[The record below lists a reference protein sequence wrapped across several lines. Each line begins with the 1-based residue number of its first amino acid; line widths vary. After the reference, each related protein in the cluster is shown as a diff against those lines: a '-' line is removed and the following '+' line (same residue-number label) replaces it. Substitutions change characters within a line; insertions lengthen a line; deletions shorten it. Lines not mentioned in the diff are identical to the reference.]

1 MSTLANLTE
10 VLFRLDFDPDTAV
23 YHYRGQT
30 LSRLQCRTYILSQAS
45 QLARLLKP
53 GDRVVLA
60 LNDSPS
66 LACLFLACIA
76 VGAIPAVI
84 NPKSR
89 EQALAD
95 IAADCQASLVVREAD
110 APSLSDP
117 LAPLTLRAAAGRPL
131 LDDFSLDALVGPA
144 DLDWSAFHRQ
154 DPAAA
159 CFLQYTS
166 GSTGAPKGVMHSLRN
181 TLGFCRA
188 FATELLALQ
197 AGDRLYS
204 IPKMFFG
211 YGMGNSLFFP
221 WFSGASALLDDT
233 WPSPE
238 RVLENLV
245 AFRPRVLFGV
255 PAIYASLRPQAR
267 ELLSSVRLAFSA
279 GSPLPRGEFEFW
291 AAHGLE
297 ICDGIGATEV
307 GHVFLANRPGQAR
320 ADSTGLPLPGYECR
334 LVDREGHT
342 IEEAG
347 RQGVLLVRGPGLSP
361 GYWRASE
368 EQQARFAGGWYRTGD
383 LFERDESGAYR
394 HCGREDDLFKV
405 NGRWV
410 VPTQVEQAICRHLPE
425 VSEAV
430 LVPTCRLHDGLR
442 PTLFVTLATPLDD
455 NQILL
460 AQRIDQ
466 HLAEQIP
473 SHMLPSQLHVLPA
486 LPRNDNG
493 KLARAELRHLADTLY
508 HDNLPEERAC

>member
-76 VGAIPAVI
+76 VGAIPTVI

-110 APSLSDP
+110 APSLSGP

-166 GSTGAPKGVMHSLRN
+166 GSTGAPKGGDAQPAQHARILSGVRYGVAGIAGGRPAVFDSQDVLWLWHGQQPVLSLVQRS
-181 TLGFCRA
+181 LGAARRY
-188 FATELLALQ
+188 LAEPG
-197 AGDRLYS
+197 AGPGEPGRL
-204 IPKMFFG
+204 P
-211 YGMGNSLFFP
+211 
-221 WFSGASALLDDT
+221 
-233 WPSPE
+233 
-238 RVLENLV
+238 
-245 AFRPRVLFGV
+245 PRVLFGV
-255 PAIYASLRPQAR
+255 PAIYASLRAQAGA
-267 ELLSSVRLAFSA
+267 LLSSVRLAFSA

-347 RQGVLLVRGPGLSP
+347 QQGVLLVRGPGLSP